1 VCYPVNT
8 EGPRYHGRR
17 HTHDETSSHVT
28 LTVSESQSRS
38 SIGSSSLSPKPE
50 KYLALDTVDDIIKE
64 DAKEEDKND
73 RRPSFAE
80 MQSEDHLRR
89 PSVTVYQ
96 LEDSDHPDIKS
107 IQDLVAGMT
116 FGDTSIE

>member
-1 VCYPVNT
+1 M
-8 EGPRYHGRR
+8 E
-17 HTHDETSSHVT
+17 DI
-28 LTVSESQSRS
+28 L
-38 SIGSSSLSPKPE
+38 
-50 KYLALDTVDDIIKE
+50 DDIFKE
-64 DAKEEDKND
+64 DIPDVKDVEKDD

-80 MQSEDHLRR
+80 MQSEDNMRR

-116 FGDTSIE
+116 FGDSVAD